1 MKTILLVEDD
11 PFLSSLLKNRLQ
23 KEGFEI
29 ILAKDGE
36 EALSYLKASR
46 PAIVLLDLILPK
58 KTGFELMEEA
68 RSDPQLQA
76 QIKDLPIIIISNLG
90 QREDIAKGK
99 ELGAMAYFIK
109 AEISIDELIQKV
121 KEFLKL

>member
-1 MKTILLVEDD
+1 MKKFLAVILA
-11 PFLSSLLKNRLQ
+11 
-23 KEGFEI
+23 FEI